1 MDPRRL
7 TLKPVRWLGAP
18 APGGLLL
25 PAAAPS
31 RETMYAPRGVY
42 FDDRTVIVADSGN
55 HRVLIWHGF
64 PERDHA
70 PADVVLGQPDFTSEG
85 PRLLHLPT
93 AVAVYE
99 GRLFVADAW
108 HHRILIW
115 NEVPTSSG
123 APPDAVIGQ
132 ASMDGVLP
140 NRGGPVHPLGL
151 YWPYGMAYLAG
162 RFYIADTGNRR
173 VLGWNGIPEGDRP
186 PDVVLGQPDG
196 YTGLENR
203 GKGVSA
209 DAFRWPHALAGDET
223 RLYVADAGNH
233 RVLGFSPHPPGDR
246 PADLVL
252 GQSDFNRNFEL
263 PHVPQGPR
271 RMRFPYGVALCAF
284 GLAVADTANNRVLL
298 FADVPE
304 RGAFY
309 PAQAVLGQ
317 ADFEA
322 SGENRWQGV
331 APDTLCWP
339 YGLWCHK
346 GRLAV
351 ADTGNNRVMFWELVA

>member
-1 MDPRRL
+1 MDSRRL
-7 TLKPVRWLGAP
+7 TFAPLRLLGAP
-18 APGGLLL
+18 APGGLAL
-25 PAAAPS
+25 PAAFPS

-42 FDDRTVIVADSGN
+42 VDAARVIVADSGN

-108 HHRILIW
+108 HHRLLIW
-115 NEVPTSSG
+115 NRVPEKSG

-132 ASMDGVLP
+132 ATLDDVRP
-140 NRGGPVHPLGL
+140 NRGRAVHPLGL
-151 YWPYGMAYLAG
+151 YWPYGMAYVAG
-162 RFYIADTGNRR
+162 RFYVADTGNRR
-173 VLGWNGIPEGDRP
+173 VLAWDGIPEGDRP

-196 YTGLENR
+196 HTALENR
-203 GKGVSA
+203 GKGTSA
-209 DAFRWPHALAGDET
+209 DSFRWPHALSGDAG
-223 RLYVADAGNH
+223 RLFVADAGNH
-233 RVLGFSPHPPGDR
+233 RVLGYVPHPAVDR

-252 GQSDFNRNFEL
+252 GQSDFTHSFEL

-271 RMRFPYGVALCAF
+271 RLRFPYGVALCAF
-284 GLAVADTANNRVLL
+284 GLAVADTANNRVLIY
-298 FADVPE
+298 ADVPD
-304 RGAFY
+304 RGAFH

-317 ADFEA
+317 ADFDA
-322 SGENRWQGV
+322 SGENRWQAV

-339 YGLWCHK
+339 YGIWCH
-346 GRLAV
+346 GDLLAV
-351 ADTGNNRVMFWELVA
+351 ADSGNNRVVFWKRV